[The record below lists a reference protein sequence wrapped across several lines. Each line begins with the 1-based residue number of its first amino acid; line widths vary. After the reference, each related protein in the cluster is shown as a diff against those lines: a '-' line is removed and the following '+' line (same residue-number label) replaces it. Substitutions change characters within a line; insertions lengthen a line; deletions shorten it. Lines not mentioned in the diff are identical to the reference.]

1 MLCLGRHCDELI
13 LLYEIEQVV
22 FHLLTPTPL
31 FDCHPKDFLNTPWLR
46 SCTYLCF
53 SLLYITLQTMKPGTL
68 TLESFHKAEDTQTL
82 TSYKAWPM
90 KEKGVWKRQSLQRD
104 FLTKPRVDS
113 RFRITQSWS
122 SSACR
127 GIWRKTNKLLS
138 VFSQLKPRTLI
149 SNSQHHHED

>member
-1 MLCLGRHCDELI
+1 MLCLGRYCDELI

-22 FHLLTPTPL
+22 FHLVTPTPL
-31 FDCHPKDFLNTPWLR
+31 FYCHPKDFLNTPWLR

-53 SLLYITLQTMKPGTL
+53 SLLYITLETMKSGTL

-82 TSYKAWPM
+82 TSYKAWPK
-90 KEKGVWKRQSLQRD
+90 KEKGAWQKQSLQRD

-113 RFRITQSWS
+113 RFRITQSRVFITLSWHL
-122 SSACR
+122 
-127 GIWRKTNKLLS
+127 KKNKLLS